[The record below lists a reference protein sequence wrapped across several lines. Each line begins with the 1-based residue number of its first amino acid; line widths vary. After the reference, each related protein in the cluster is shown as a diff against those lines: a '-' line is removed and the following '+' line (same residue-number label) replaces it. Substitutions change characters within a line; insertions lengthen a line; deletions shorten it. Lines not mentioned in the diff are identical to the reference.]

1 MHIKRLHI
9 DSFKCLQD
17 FDINFDTDNGG
28 SAAILI
34 GENGTGKSS
43 MMEMIIRIFMSIYS
57 LQYNT
62 SRSRTRIITG
72 NYEIEYTYA
81 SKTIKIQM
89 QNIFKRFSTGFI
101 SAIARLMRRTAPC
114 KCLILSF
121 WESLLTISGST
132 TLIYFLTRLKSDI
145 SLSL

>member
-89 QNIFKRFSTGFI
+89 QNDRYNVWEDGNQ
-101 SAIARLMRRTAPC
+101 
-114 KCLILSF
+114 ILSNARSNADTVSSITLSV
-121 WESLLTISGST
+121 WAVQRLYLLQGLLYIPFNRSA
-132 TLIYFLTRLKSDI
+132 
-145 SLSL
+145 